1 MKIFYKKSTAIAFT
15 VAILVLVLLVC
26 MLLVSLTQ
34 MAHLGQEAKN
44 LKELIDK
51 AQSDV
56 QAKEQLLA
64 QKNDIQGIIKWAEE
78 HGYINQ
84 DDINWVRDNLK

>member
-15 VAILVLVLLVC
+15 VAILVLVLLLC

-34 MAHLGQEAKN
+34 MAHLGQKAQE
-44 LKELIDK
+44 LKELIDL
-51 AQSDV
+51 ARNDV
-56 QAKEQLLA
+56 HAKEQLLA

-78 HGYINQ
+78 HGYVSQ
-84 DDINWVRDNLK
+84 DDINWVSDLQ